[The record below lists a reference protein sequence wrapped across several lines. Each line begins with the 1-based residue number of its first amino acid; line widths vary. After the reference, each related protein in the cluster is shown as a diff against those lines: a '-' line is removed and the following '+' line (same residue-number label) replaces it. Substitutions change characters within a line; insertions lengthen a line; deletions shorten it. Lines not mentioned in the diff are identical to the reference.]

1 MKEIFLQFEL
11 FGNNIT
17 LRWFQIMA
25 ALGFLAALHLYK
37 KRAINYRE
45 DPERMEMALFYSMM
59 GAIVG
64 ARLLFVV
71 RNWEE
76 KFAMRSFWKVFD
88 FSEGGLV
95 FQGGFFGGLLTAF
108 IICRAKKID
117 FLKALD
123 IAMPCLALAHAFGR
137 VGCFLNGCC
146 HGGRCEVNWLAVQ
159 YPQNSFVWQ
168 DHLQKNYIDP
178 SASLSAPV
186 HAAQLYATVALVL
199 LCIAL
204 CKLSKKFNRS
214 GIIFALY
221 LVIYSAWR
229 FSVEFLRDDQNLT
242 AGLSLAQYIAIG
254 TFLVGV
260 GLVYGFKNNK
270 RHTFLE
276 LNKAEKNK
284 PQQNKEQTHGNS

>member
-11 FGNNIT
+11 FGTNIT
-17 LRWFQIMA
+17 LRWFQVMA
-25 ALGFLAALHLYK
+25 AAGFLAALHLYK
-37 KRAINYRE
+37 RRAIQYKQ

-64 ARLLFVV
+64 ARLLFVL

-95 FQGGFFGGLLTAF
+95 FQGGFFGGILTAF
-108 IICRAKKID
+108 IVCRVQKLD

-146 HGGRCEVNWLAVQ
+146 HGGRCDVSWLAVQ
-159 YPQNSFVWQ
+159 YPKDSFVWQ
-168 DHLQKNYIDP
+168 DHLQKTYIDP
-178 SASLSAPV
+178 SALLSAPV
-186 HAAQLYATVALVL
+186 HAAQLYATVALISLCVL
-199 LCIAL
+199 L
-204 CKLSKKFNRS
+204 CKLSKKFNQR
-214 GIIFALY
+214 GMLFALY
-221 LVIYSAWR
+221 LVIYSIWR
-229 FSVEFLRDDQNLT
+229 FSVEFLRDDQQLT

-254 TFLVGV
+254 TFLVG
-260 GLVYGFKNNK
+260 LALSFAFKSNK
-270 RHTFLE
+270 THTFLE
-276 LNKAEKNK
+276 SNKADLK
-284 PQQNKEQTHGNS
+284 PNQNKEQTHGNS